1 MSVQRRFAALGQT
14 VSIVAVASFAVGIAG
29 CSSLKQSL
37 GAGKSGPDET
47 AIATRA
53 PLVVPA
59 TFDLKAPQ
67 PGAARPQDSDVS
79 AAAQRVLGGAT
90 ARAAPASEG
99 EKALLSS
106 SGAAASD
113 ANVRQELGEEAR
125 ESRKRKSYA
134 DTVLFWRGAKRDV
147 STPLDAGEEAQRIN
161 TTPPK
166 NQAEPVIQR
175 VDPTQAAPKPE
186 PAKEEPKQEEE
197 DDSGGWFDWF

>member
-29 CSSLKQSL
+29 CSSFKQSL

-59 TFDLKAPQ
+59 TFDLRPPQ
-67 PGAARPQDSDVS
+67 PGASRPQDSDAA
-79 AAAQRVLGGAT
+79 AAAQRVLGGTT

-106 SGAAASD
+106 SGAATSD
-113 ANVRQELGEEAR
+113 ANVRQELGEEVR

-134 DTVLFWRGAKRDV
+134 DTVLFWRGAKGEV
-147 STPLDAGEEAQRIN
+147 GTPLDAGEEAQRIN
-161 TTPPK
+161 ATLPK
-166 NQAEPVIQR
+166 NQAQPVIQR
-175 VDPTQAAPKPE
+175 VDTAQPTPKAE
-186 PAKEEPKQEEE
+186 PAKEEPKQEED